1 MLSLSDHLKFTM
13 VRKILL
19 LFVAVSVLSS
29 CASREKIVY
38 FQNISDSNNEK
49 AIKYELQ
56 LQPDDLL
63 MILVSAPDPEAAIPF
78 NLPAVGVLGSNMTTV
93 DNINPQM
100 RYQTYLIN
108 NDGYIQF
115 PVIGDLKLGGLTR
128 SEALLKLNTELK
140 KYINNPIVNMRI
152 LNFKISVAGEVA
164 RPGTFEIT
172 TERITLFE
180 AISKAGDLT
189 IYGNRKNV
197 LIIREIDGKKTY
209 NFVDITKADFMNSP
223 FYYLTQ
229 NDAVYVEPNKT
240 KINSSVVGPNTSVI
254 ISSVSL
260 IITLIALLVR

>member
-1 MLSLSDHLKFTM
+1 M

-19 LFVAVSVLSS
+19 LFVTVSILSS
-29 CASREKIVY
+29 CASREKIIY
-38 FQNISDSNNEK
+38 LQNISETNNEK
-49 AIKYELQ
+49 IIKYEAR

-78 NLPAVGVLGSNMTTV
+78 NLPAVGVLGANNSL
-93 DNINPQM
+93 DNANPQM
-100 RYQTYLIN
+100 RYQSYLIN
-108 NDGYIQF
+108 NDGNIQF

-152 LNFKISVAGEVA
+152 LNYKISVAGEVV
-164 RPGTFEIT
+164 RPGTYEIVS
-172 TERITLFE
+172 ERITLLE

-189 IYGNRKNV
+189 IYGNRNNV
-197 LIIREIDGKKTY
+197 LIVREVDGKKTH
-209 NFVDITKADFMNSP
+209 NFVDITKADFINSP

-229 NDAVYVEPNKT
+229 NDAVYIQPNKT
-240 KINSSVVGPNTSVI
+240 RINSSVIGPNTSVI

-260 IITLIALLVR
+260 VITLIALLVR

>member
-1 MLSLSDHLKFTM
+1 M

-19 LFVAVSVLSS
+19 LFVTVSILSS

-38 FQNISDSNNEK
+38 LQNISETNNEQI
-49 AIKYELQ
+49 IKYEAR

-63 MILVSAPDPEAAIPF
+63 LILVSAPDPEAAIPF
-78 NLPAVGVLGSNMTTV
+78 NLSAVGVLGSNGNLDAANT
-93 DNINPQM
+93 QQ

-152 LNFKISVAGEVA
+152 LNYKISVAGEVA
-164 RPGTFEIT
+164 RPGTYEIVS
-172 TERITLFE
+172 ERITLLE

-189 IYGNRKNV
+189 IYGNRNNI
-197 LIIREIDGKKTY
+197 LIVREVDGKKTH
-209 NFVDITKADFMNSP
+209 NFVDITKADFINSP

-229 NDAVYVEPNKT
+229 NDAVYIQPNKT
-240 KINSSVVGPNTSVI
+240 RINSSVIGPNTSVI

-260 IITLIALLVR
+260 VITLIALLVR